1 MNMTRDTCNAIVSQS
16 TLANTALRH
25 SPYCFVRDSYSFL
38 VSIPPSGFDLRI
50 FRIVDENIDMDTWHP
65 GTPSTCWSNL

>member
-16 TLANTALRH
+16 MLANTALRH
-25 SPYCFVRDSYSFL
+25 IPDGLIQRDGSFL

-50 FRIVDENIDMDTWHP
+50 FRIIDENIDMDTWHSV
-65 GTPSTCWSNL
+65 TPSTCWSNL